1 MAPCSSTNQNPQAL
15 RGEIAMMLGTPVDGV
30 VVGSRGPVTYGRSN
44 GGNAG
49 AEDEA
54 VILSKAV
61 NPAHK
66 RAVDA
71 ATT

>member
-1 MAPCSSTNQNPQAL
+1 
-15 RGEIAMMLGTPVDGV
+15 MMLGTPVDGV